1 MFILFFLFTLPLS
14 GAIVNAMDNWVV
26 GLTGV
31 AGCGK
36 DTFFKIFSDLLSKR
50 GIKTKRYSLAD
61 ALKKEVSEWTKIHYG
76 IDASNCSREE
86 KELIRSFLVFH
97 GSQKRLRTEGR
108 HWINTLDD
116 TIKSDKLSNDTIV
129 VVTDIRYDDYPRDEA
144 HWLQNELGGTLVHI
158 GLYEPVNFPY
168 DAGGVNSHFKKYKEP
183 ANLEE
188 KRNDPKL
195 LNKTNYK
202 IEWPLCEGS
211 QECVLQKLSH
221 HVEDF
226 IIWLTDA
233 NGLVIDR
240 KDKEE

>member
-1 MFILFFLFTLPLS
+1 MFILFFLFTLLLS

-61 ALKKEVSEWTKIHYG
+61 ALKKEVSEWTKKHYG

-108 HWINTLDD
+108 HWIDTLDD
-116 TIKSDKLSNDTIV
+116 IMKSDKLSDDTIV
-129 VVTDIRYDDYPRDEA
+129 VVTDIRYDDYPRDET
-144 HWLQNELGGTLVHI
+144 HWLQNELRGTLVHI
-158 GLYEPVNFPY
+158 SMYEPML
-168 DAGGVNSHFKKYKEP
+168 KKYKEP